1 MQFSLIEARIIVARM
16 IQRFT
21 FRLHKDAEVKEKFRT
36 FMKLSN
42 VYVTAHKIKKK
53 VPSSITEPET
63 TKVIFSVAE
72 VDGIKAKIEKH
83 SGKIDVYFGSNTGT
97 CENLSHRLHDDSKR
111 FGFDATLSPLD
122 AVASKGGFDKDRLSL
137 IVTSTYNGQ
146 PPNNAKKF
154 ARYCEQLKSNSLL
167 GLKVAVIGIGNS
179 NWKSFQAFPLYIE
192 NALHSAGAEIL
203 CRRGVADEE
212 NDMQGDIRRWVG
224 SEFWPC
230 AFESVGLDPKN
241 SKKRAVEIDR
251 DHHDSNGLHLI
262 TVTDSVESGRHLL
275 RSSENELVTVISSRE
290 LQSPGSGRSTRH
302 IEFQLPSIMD
312 YDAGDHMAIFPENDP
327 QLVLLFGSLIQEH
340 DLGRVVTVTSGGNGG
355 GSGFRHLPLG
365 IPTKV
370 SDLLGKH
377 VDLQAPI
384 TCSFVTAAVASA
396 TDPVEQNNLK
406 GILLELVSSHG
417 DWQQVRPVQI
427 LKAFPSVNM
436 TLESVLATLSPMKK
450 RYYSISSSPLA
461 CSRIASVTV
470 GLVEGTTRA
479 TRNAMMEAN
488 PENFRGVSSG
498 YLADLRPGQ
507 LAEVSIVRNESFR
520 LPKNPSTPV
529 IMIGPGTGLAPF
541 RGFLQELN
549 SEAAEQREH
558 RQAMLFFGCRNENDY
573 LYRSELELSE
583 SSSSIELHVAF
594 SRPTSNASKKLP
606 QYVQDL
612 LWENRNRVWQ
622 LLKVGAHIYVCG
634 DGRYMAKDVDTT
646 MCRIIVAESGTMN
659 EQDAIQF
666 LEDLQTTGGYL
677 QDVWCN

>member
-1 MQFSLIEARIIVARM
+1 
-16 IQRFT
+16 
-21 FRLHKDAEVKEKFRT
+21 
-36 FMKLSN
+36 MKLSN

-63 TKVIFSVAE
+63 TKVNFPVAE
-72 VDGIKAKIEKH
+72 VDDIKAKIEKH

-97 CENLSHRLHDDSKR
+97 CENLSRRLQNDSKR
-111 FGFDATLSPLD
+111 LGFDATLSPLD
-122 AVASKGGFDKDRLSL
+122 VVASKGGFDKDRLSL

-154 ARYCEQLKSNSLL
+154 ARYCEQLKPNSLL
-167 GLKVAVIGIGNS
+167 GFKVAVIGIGNS

-212 NDMQGDIRRWVG
+212 NDMQGDIRRWVD

-230 AFESVGLDPKN
+230 AFESVGLDPKT

-251 DHHDSNGLHLI
+251 DHHDSNGLDLI

-327 QLVLLFGSLIQEH
+327 QLVLLFGSLVQEH
-340 DLGRVVTVTSGGNGG
+340 DLGRVVIVTSGSSGG

-396 TDPVEQNNLK
+396 SDPVEQNNLK
-406 GILLELVSSHG
+406 EILLQLVSSHG
-417 DWQQVRPVQI
+417 DCQQLRPVQI

-436 TLESVLATLSPMKK
+436 TLERVLPTLSPMKK

-470 GLVEGTTRA
+470 GLVEGTTSA
-479 TRNAMMEAN
+479 TINAMMEAS
-488 PENFRGVSSG
+488 PEKFRGVSSG

-541 RGFLQELN
+541 RGFLQELR
-549 SEAAEQREH
+549 SEAAEQQEH

-573 LYRSELELSE
+573 LYRSELESSE
-583 SSSSIELHVAF
+583 SSSAIELHVAF
-594 SRPTSNASKKLP
+594 SRPNSNASKKPP

-612 LWENRNRVWQ
+612 LWENRYRVWQ

-646 MCRIIVAESGTMN
+646 LCRIIVAESGTMN
-659 EQDAIQF
+659 EQSAIEF
-666 LEDLQTTGGYL
+666 LEDLQTIGGYL